1 MELPKCVHA
10 KRVGLGESEY
20 DSQGMLAPITW
31 LCDCGSVQVLETYD
45 WEEDYYVQIPQS
57 RLDTFLAKHQT

>member
-20 DSQGMLAPITW
+20 DSQGMLATGGTPAKFNQRIRAEYERWTKIVTER
-31 LCDCGSVQVLETYD
+31 GIKVQ
-45 WEEDYYVQIPQS
+45 
-57 RLDTFLAKHQT
+57 